1 MLKNFKI
8 KLQKRGVKLK
18 SSTDNRTV
26 ILQFLAT
33 FSNKTL
39 LLEYILNIC
48 NNFAEQIALINVF
61 LITQID
67 LTILLR

>member
-8 KLQKRGVKLK
+8 KLQQRGVKLK

-33 FSNKTL
+33 LSNKTL
-39 LLEYILNIC
+39 LLEYILDIC
-48 NNFAEQIALINVF
+48 NNFAEQIAFINMF

>member
-8 KLQKRGVKLK
+8 KLQQRGVKLK
-18 SSTDNRTV
+18 SSKDNRTV

-48 NNFAEQIALINVF
+48 SNFAEQITFINVF